1 MVGVNPEENNIMRT
15 TVTYLFD
22 PLCGWC
28 YGASPS
34 IQRLAL
40 QANIGLE
47 LASTGLF
54 AGGGG
59 VMDAAFA
66 DYAWSNDLRTQKL
79 TGQRFS
85 EGYRA
90 QVLRQHGNRFDSSAT
105 TLALT
110 AVAMTA
116 SEREMSTLKSLQEAR
131 YLQGLDTSDMAVVK
145 QLLRGMGH
153 DAAADLLSAGA
164 PTLLA
169 TNAARIQKAQ
179 NLMRELGVQGV
190 PTVLVTDEKGKRL
203 LPGNMLYGAFDNL
216 LTYIAAT

>member
-1 MVGVNPEENNIMRT
+1 MNPEEDNTMRT

-40 QANIGLE
+40 QADIGLE
-47 LASTGLF
+47 LAPTGLF
-54 AGGGG
+54 AGGGR

-66 DYAWSNDLRTQKL
+66 DYAWSNDLRIQKL

-85 EGYRA
+85 EDYRA
-90 QVLRQHGNRFDSSAT
+90 QVLGHHGSRFDSSAA

-116 SEREMSTLKSLQEAR
+116 PVHELATLKALQEAR
-131 YLQGLDTSDMAVVK
+131 YVQGLDTSDRNSVE
-145 QLLRGMGH
+145 QRLRDMGH
-153 DAAADLLSAGA
+153 DAAADLLATDD

-169 TNAARIQKAQ
+169 TNTARIHKAQ

-216 LTYIAAT
+216 LTHIATT